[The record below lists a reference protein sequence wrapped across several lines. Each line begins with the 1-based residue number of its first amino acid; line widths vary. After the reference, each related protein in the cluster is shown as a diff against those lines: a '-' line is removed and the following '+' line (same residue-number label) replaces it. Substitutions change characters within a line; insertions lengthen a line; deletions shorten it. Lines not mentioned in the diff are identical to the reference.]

1 MDKPRVCVGVCDLG
15 KPGPH
20 VPEMLAM
27 ISEKNDFVP
36 GASGD
41 SNICAWFLQSAFR
54 RISATRMLPLDD
66 AYANRWQ

>member
-1 MDKPRVCVGVCDLG
+1 
-15 KPGPH
+15 
-20 VPEMLAM
+20 MLAM